1 MEGQPSDPGDRDV
14 QISISRAEEIRFW
27 CNRFGCTAAELGNA
41 IGQVGYS
48 AERVRALSR
57 RAERS
62 NRTKVDGRHGPT
74 GEAGRG
80 ERPALC

>member
-48 AERVRALSR
+48 AERVRVLLASSGKI
-57 RAERS
+57 ES
-62 NRTKVDGRHGPT
+62 HEGRWPPWPD
-74 GEAGRG
+74 R
-80 ERPALC
+80 